1 MPNFIGNFPCPQR
14 TAAGSLFRTYR
25 LRRGKPTP
33 QISKHY
39 DLMEQRLEIKYCIVS
54 PLVAWLA
61 PLIGAFNGRGA
72 IEALAI

>member
-1 MPNFIGNFPCPQR
+1 
-14 TAAGSLFRTYR
+14 
-25 LRRGKPTP
+25 
-33 QISKHY
+33 
-39 DLMEQRLEIKYCIVS
+39 MEQRLEIKYCIVS